1 MAHVKKMMVEDWIAV
16 KPNPIQR
23 DTERHAA
30 RAKHLRTPHP
40 THSTVA
46 AAELPGGKLV
56 KLDGH
61 TRALMWRRK
70 EIPAPVQ
77 VTVIVYH
84 VENMAEAEK
93 LYKDFD
99 SRAALETTADKVSG
113 AYNKHNF
120 DPQSDFLKSG
130 GIVSGLRLAYG
141 VLMGGSAKTFTAGGG
156 NSRGDNKSKDRRTD
170 MQIATVAADEY
181 FLINE
186 WSYELHMLDGFGLGR
201 GQVTSGILGAFLVSA
216 RKYGHKVTP
225 FWTGVFGNG
234 GSRTGGQMDGVQAV
248 HELILANKG
257 KGTTGNTRMHVADT
271 AARCLNALEKWLK
284 EEWLTSSPRP
294 IDTAGYLVG
303 FEKPNERLIKAVD
316 KHRQGSRS

>member
-1 MAHVKKMMVEDWIAV
+1 MAHVKKMMVSDWIAV
-16 KPNPIQR
+16 EDNPIQR

-30 RAKHLRTPHP
+30 KAKHLKVFHP
-40 THSTVA
+40 THSVVS
-46 AAELPGGKLV
+46 AAELPSGKLI

-70 EIPAPVQ
+70 EIPAPTQ
-77 VTVIVYH
+77 VTVVCYQ
-84 VENMAEAEK
+84 VKDKAEAES

-120 DPQSDFLKSG
+120 DPQSDLLLSG
-130 GIVSGLRLAYG
+130 NIVSGLRMAYG
-141 VLMGGSAKTFTAGGG
+141 VLIGGTVKTFTAGGAG
-156 NSRGDNKSKDRRTD
+156 ERGEKSKDRRSEKQLET
-170 MQIATVAADEY
+170 IRADEY

-186 WSYELHMLDGFGLGR
+186 WSYELHMLDGFKLAR
-201 GQVTSGILGAFLVSA
+201 GQITSGIIGAFLVSA

-248 HELILANKG
+248 HELILSSKG
-257 KGTTGNTRMHVADT
+257 KSGRMHTADM
-271 AARCLNALEKWLK
+271 AARSLNALEKWLK